1 MSKNLYKLNGNK
13 LEWRPLRPFAAHNN
27 IAQNLGIYSE
37 EDFEH
42 LLNYERIRSERTES
56 NFSLVIFEVERT
68 PANRNGVKG
77 FVDDI
82 RAKVRII
89 DHVGWFKDHVSVLL
103 PETSGSEAVL
113 FINALRTRAGAEKLP
128 VVIYSHL
135 EDENMAQSVLNENS
149 NEKWL
154 DPADDVSLFHKRVIH
169 HQESASAAGWR

>member
-128 VVIYSHL
+128 VVIYITS
-135 EDENMAQSVLNENS
+135 
-149 NEKWL
+149 
-154 DPADDVSLFHKRVIH
+154 
-169 HQESASAAGWR
+169 